1 MRGMQK
7 MENEK
12 LSNENQGNTDKSINY
27 FGKSKQQITFDF
39 IKWIIG
45 VAFAI
50 GAAYG
55 ILETKSH
62 SEEIYVRKDLYI
74 EAQRTNDKAHD
85 EMKSMLKEIR
95 DYQVE
100 KTHKQ

>member
-1 MRGMQK
+1 MP
-7 MENEK
+7 EK
-12 LSNENQGNTDKSINY
+12 NIEQNINY
-27 FGKSKQQITFDF
+27 GKSKQQITFDF
-39 IKWIIG
+39 LKWIIG
-45 VAFAI
+45 LAFAV

-62 SEEIYVRKDLYI
+62 SEETYVRKDMYI

-95 DYQVE
+95 DGQNTHWKE
-100 KTHKQ
+100 KSK